1 VSSLGVIH
9 APETCPRT
17 RDGCERESFAECVAV
32 YADWELDGGIQDD
45 PADEVEEADEA

>member
-1 VSSLGVIH
+1 MDASDLTRRRCRKGTSLV
-9 APETCPRT
+9 EW
-17 RDGCERESFAECVAV
+17 ESFAECVAV